1 MAVGCGDQEVE
12 RGKGMSSDH
21 IIHTGLGLY
30 PSSEGLLTNHG
41 YRVAWS

>member
-1 MAVGCGDQEVE
+1 MAAGCGDQEVE
-12 RGKGMSSDH
+12 RGKGMSNSG
-21 IIHTGLGLY
+21 HTGLGLY